1 VNPIL
6 DNPKEIAM
14 TQAQLDTRVERA
26 ENGALVASK
35 TDEGFRVYSLHSPG
49 QIYLV
54 RQEGEHWICT
64 CPDYEA
70 HKADVTWRCKHILAV
85 APWPQTPTPP
95 APAPSGEAPAYA
107 LSPAAAPEKPPA
119 SKGKA
124 RRQNEQLP
132 PALMLIKRSVSP
144 DGRIDS
150 VSVEFSM
157 PVSGDK
163 EDAIKAKAL
172 KTLQL
177 QREIVTTFLKI
188 NGHSVP
194 ANTPP
199 PNNPPPPANGGN
211 GSPIFARMLD
221 IGKMNGR
228 WGERLYITFLVNDR
242 RCRLFGSAKQ
252 LATHMGSAGYE
263 IDPQGIADGL
273 RLNLPC
279 RVTTK
284 PSDDGKYL
292 NVDQVF
298 PLKGNAPTG
307 GANGSNVPY

>member
-1 VNPIL
+1 
-6 DNPKEIAM
+6 M
-14 TQAQLDTRVERA
+14 TQTQFETRQERA

-35 TDEGFRVYSLHSPG
+35 TDEGYRVYSLHNPG

-54 RQEGEHWICT
+54 RQEGEHWTCT
-64 CPDYEA
+64 CPDFES
-70 HKADVTWRCKHILAV
+70 HKADQTWRCKHILAV
-85 APWPQTPTPP
+85 APWPQTPAPAAPNPP
-95 APAPSGEAPAYA
+95 AEPPANA
-107 LSPAAAPEKPPA
+107 LPAAAPPEKPAAP
-119 SKGKA
+119 KGKA
-124 RRQNEQLP
+124 RQSSEPVP

-157 PVSGDK
+157 PVCGEK
-163 EDAIKAKAL
+163 EDDIKAKAV

-177 QREIVTTFLKI
+177 QREIVASFLKL
-188 NGHSVP
+188 NGHAAAAAPSP
-194 ANTPP
+194 SA
-199 PNNPPPPANGGN
+199 PPAPTNGGN
-211 GSPIFARMLD
+211 GGPVFARMLD

-228 WGERLYITFLVNDR
+228 WGERLFITFLVNDR
-242 RCRLFGSAKQ
+242 RCRLFGSSKQ
-252 LATHMGSAGYE
+252 LATHLGSAGYE
-263 IDPQGIADGL
+263 IDPEGIEEGL

-284 PSDDGKYL
+284 PSDDGKYV

-307 GANGSNVPY
+307 GGNGSNIPY

>member
-1 VNPIL
+1 
-6 DNPKEIAM
+6 M
-14 TQAQLDTRVERA
+14 TQAQFETRTERS

-35 TDEGFRVYSLHSPG
+35 TDEGFRVYSLHNPG

-54 RQEGEHWICT
+54 RQEGERWTCT
-64 CPDYEA
+64 CPDFET
-70 HKADVTWRCKHILAV
+70 HQSDITWRCKHILAV
-85 APWPQTPTPP
+85 APWPQ
-95 APAPSGEAPAYA
+95 APSTSACDPSGEAPAYA
-107 LSPAAAPEKPPA
+107 LSPAASPERPPA

-124 RRQNEQLP
+124 RRTGEPVQ

-157 PVSGDK
+157 PVSGDR
-163 EDAIKAKAL
+163 EDEIKAKAL

-177 QREIVTTFLKI
+177 QREIVTSFLKV

-194 ANTPP
+194 ATPAPSAP
-199 PNNPPPPANGGN
+199 PTPTNGGN
-211 GSPIFARMLD
+211 GGPVFARMLD

-228 WGERLYITFLVNDR
+228 WGERLFITFQVNDR
-242 RCRLFGSAKQ
+242 RCRLFGSPKQ
-252 LATHMGSAGYE
+252 LATHLGSAGYE
-263 IDPQGIADGL
+263 IDPQGIEEGL

-284 PSDDGKYL
+284 PSDDGKYV
-292 NVDQVF
+292 NVDTVL
-298 PLKGNAPTG
+298 PLKGNAPKG
-307 GANGSNVPY
+307 GNHDGDIPY